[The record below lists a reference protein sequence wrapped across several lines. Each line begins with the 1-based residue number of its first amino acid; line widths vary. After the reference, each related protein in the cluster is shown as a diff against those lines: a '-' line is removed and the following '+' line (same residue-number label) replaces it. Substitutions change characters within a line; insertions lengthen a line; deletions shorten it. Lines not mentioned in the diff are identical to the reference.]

1 MEVERVRK
9 WSLGLILAV
18 LPVAVA
24 LATAACGGGEGKQ
37 TSQETATPSGAPGL
51 TAVVISSDISLG
63 SNRFMVGLLEEN
75 QPVTDAE
82 AQFAFFKLD
91 GDQGELRFEA
101 EATALKMTKGITV
114 DKPDGTREIVEGGET
129 AAYIAEVEF
138 DETGDWGVRI
148 TGTRSGESIE
158 PINAAFTVSEAPSS
172 IAIGSAAPK
181 SVQLTLNDVSDLSD
195 IDTSV
200 PADPEWHQMTIAD
213 AVASGKPVAIAFS
226 TPGFCQTQMCAP
238 MTQELGM
245 LYEKYKGRVN
255 FVHVEPYFLEEAR
268 AGQGLCAVPAFNL
281 EAARQGVG
289 EGPGPCPD
297 LSEEELQAVGESW
310 NLTTEPWIF
319 VVDAEGN
326 VAAKF
331 EAFVMVDEIEAAIK
345 ATLGEAEASPM
356 APMN

>member
-1 MEVERVRK
+1 MKPRTRSRK
-9 WSLGLILAV
+9 PLVLLTLIPLLFAA
-18 LPVAVA
+18 AVA
-24 LATAACGGGEGKQ
+24 CGGEGKQ
-37 TSQETATPSGAPGL
+37 ASKETATPSGAAAL

-63 SNRFMVGLLEEN
+63 SNRFMVGLLEDN
-75 QPVTDAE
+75 RPVVDAE

-101 EATALKMTKGITV
+101 EATAVKMTMGITV

-148 TGTRSGESIE
+148 TGTRSGESFDS
-158 PINAAFTVSEAPSS
+158 INSGFTVSEAPSS

-181 SVQLTLNDVSDLSD
+181 SVQLTLNDVPDLSD

-200 PADPEWHQMTIAD
+200 PPDPDWHQMTIAD

-238 MTQELGM
+238 MTAELAM
-245 LYEKYKGRVN
+245 LYEKYKDRAI
-255 FVHVEPYFLEEAR
+255 FIHVEPYELDKAR
-268 AGQGLCAVPAFNL
+268 S
-281 EAARQGVG
+281 G
-289 EGPGPCPD
+289 EGLVPIAIMG
-297 LSEEELQAVGESW
+297 EWGLQ
-310 NLTTEPWIF
+310 TEPWIF
-319 VVDAEGN
+319 VVDAEGK